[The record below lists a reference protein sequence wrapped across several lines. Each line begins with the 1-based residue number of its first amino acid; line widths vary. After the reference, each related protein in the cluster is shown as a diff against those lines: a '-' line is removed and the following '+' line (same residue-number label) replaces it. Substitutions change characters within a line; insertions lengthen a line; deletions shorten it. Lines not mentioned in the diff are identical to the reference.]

1 MEHFVAT
8 DFIPIPQPN
17 HNLPVTCKHKN
28 LPSFAEKT
36 MDIFLYVFAALFS
49 VINPLGTVPVF
60 VGLTSDDSIRER
72 NTTSFLTSVNVIVIL
87 LISFFAGIYLLAFFG
102 ISLNALRIA
111 GGMIIAT
118 SGFALLTGTFSKHK
132 GMKNK
137 RVQKDLDSREKFS
150 LTPLAIPM
158 LAGPGSISLLITF
171 NQEYQRWNEML
182 YVVLAVFA
190 VGLATFIILRS
201 AQYITK
207 FLGASGINAISRIV
221 GFIVISIGVEYISSA
236 VISILKI

>member
-1 MEHFVAT
+1 
-8 DFIPIPQPN
+8 
-17 HNLPVTCKHKN
+17 
-28 LPSFAEKT
+28 

-60 VGLTSDDSIRER
+60 VGLTSEDSVLER
-72 NTTSFLTSVNVIVIL
+72 KKTSLLTTVNVVVIL
-87 LISFFAGIYLLAFFG
+87 TISFFAGTYLLAFFG

-111 GGMIIAT
+111 GGMIIVT

-137 RVQKDLDSREKFS
+137 RVKIDLDKREKFS

-171 NQEYQRWNEML
+171 NQEYQKWNDIIM
-182 YVVLAVFA
+182 VILAVLA

-201 AQYITK
+201 SHYISK

-221 GFIVISIGVEYISSA
+221 GFIVISIGVEYISAA
-236 VISILKI
+236 VIAIFQTLKL

>member
-1 MEHFVAT
+1 
-8 DFIPIPQPN
+8 
-17 HNLPVTCKHKN
+17 
-28 LPSFAEKT
+28 

-60 VGLTSDDSIRER
+60 VGLTSGETIQER
-72 NTTSFLTSVNVIVIL
+72 NKTSLLTTINVIVIL
-87 LISFFAGIYLLAFFG
+87 MISFFAGTYLLAFFG

-111 GGMIIAT
+111 GGMIIVT

-137 RVQKDLDSREKFS
+137 RVQKDLDAREKFS

-158 LAGPGSISLLITF
+158 LAGPGSISLLIAF
-171 NQEYQRWNEML
+171 NHEYQKWNEIAM
-182 YVVLAVFA
+182 VILAVLT

-201 AQYITK
+201 SHYISK
-207 FLGASGINAISRIV
+207 YLGASGINAISRIV
-221 GFIVISIGVEYISSA
+221 GFIVIAIGVEYISTA
-236 VISILKI
+236 VISILHTISS

>member
-1 MEHFVAT
+1 
-8 DFIPIPQPN
+8 
-17 HNLPVTCKHKN
+17 
-28 LPSFAEKT
+28 

-49 VINPLGTVPVF
+49 IINPLGTVPIF
-60 VGLTSDDSIRER
+60 VGLTSDESISDR
-72 NTTSFLTSVNVIVIL
+72 NKTSLLTTVNVIVIL
-87 LISFFAGIYLLAFFG
+87 IISFFAGTYLLAFFG

-111 GGMIIAT
+111 GGMIIVT

-137 RVQKDLDSREKFS
+137 RVQKDLDKREKFS

-171 NQEYQRWNEML
+171 NQEYQQWNDML
-182 YVVLAVFA
+182 YVVLAVLA
-190 VGLATFIILRS
+190 VGLATFVILRS
-201 AQYITK
+201 AHYITK

-221 GFIVISIGVEYISSA
+221 GFIVISIGVEYISAA

>member
-1 MEHFVAT
+1 MVNFKPRNKT
-8 DFIPIPQPN
+8 
-17 HNLPVTCKHKN
+17 
-28 LPSFAEKT
+28 SFAEKT
-36 MDIFLYVFAALFS
+36 MAIFLYVFAALFS

-60 VGLTSDDSIRER
+60 VGLTSDESTQER
-72 NTTSFLTSVNVIVIL
+72 NRTSLLTTVNVIAIL
-87 LISFFAGIYLLAFFG
+87 IISFFAGTYLLAFFG

-111 GGMIIAT
+111 GGMIIVT

-137 RVQKDLDSREKFS
+137 RVQKDLDKREKFS

-171 NQEYQRWNEML
+171 NQEYQQWNEML
-182 YVVLAVFA
+182 YVVLAVLA

-201 AQYITK
+201 SHYISRL
-207 FLGASGINAISRIV
+207 LGASGINAISRIV
-221 GFIVISIGVEYISSA
+221 GFIVISIGVEYISTA
-236 VISILKI
+236 VISILQTINL